1 MICSYIS
8 GRLGNQ
14 FFEYAYS
21 RALQIARKKN
31 DKLCFNFELVKSA
44 GNPEN
49 GFEDSLQY
57 FNVTQ
62 YQVSNR
68 NLVLV
73 HGTLLQKI
81 IFILFK
87 LSEKIHLRLS
97 WFLLF
102 HKIGLLFYSYEEEPE
117 LYLPRTTTVI
127 TYGKF
132 GNPKAFEFIRDKIL
146 DEFTP
151 VAPPLN
157 SNISLYETI
166 RVSNSV
172 CISIRR
178 GDFLNDEFK
187 DDFFVCDK
195 DYFLR
200 AITIIKGKVLN
211 PTFIFF
217 SDDINWVRENF
228 RLDVPC
234 LYESGTDPVWEK
246 LRLMY
251 SCKHFIISNST
262 FSWWAQYLSRHEEK
276 IVVAPQRWMNNT
288 NKRFKLLSK
297 NFILI

>member
-31 DKLCFNFELVKSA
+31 DKLCFNFELAKSA

-81 IFILFK
+81 IYILFK

-97 WFLLF
+97 WSPLF

-117 LYLPRTTTVI
+117 LHLPQTATVI

-132 GNPKAFEFIRDKIL
+132 GNPKAFELIRDKIL

-151 VAPPLN
+151 VSPPLN
-157 SNISLYETI
+157 SNISLYEAI
-166 RVSNSV
+166 KESNSV

-200 AITIIKGKVLN
+200 AIAIIKEKVLN
-211 PTFIFF
+211 PTFVFF

-288 NKRFKLLSK
+288 NKRFNLLSK
-297 NFILI
+297 NFILV